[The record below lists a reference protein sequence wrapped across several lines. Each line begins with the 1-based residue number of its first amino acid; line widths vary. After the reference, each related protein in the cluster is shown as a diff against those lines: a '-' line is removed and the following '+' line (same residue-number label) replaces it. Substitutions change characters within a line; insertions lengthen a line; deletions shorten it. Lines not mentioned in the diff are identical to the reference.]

1 MGLLSST
8 RPNISQ
14 MSSTNLSLL
23 SYSLQAV
30 VIIVQSYETICHYF
44 KWETQTGLQVSSYQH
59 IL

>member
-44 KWETQTGLQVSSYQH
+44 IWEIQTGLQVSSYQH